1 MRPVLVAASILFLL
15 FSTAGCARSPGG
27 VAPSNIP
34 LEQGGYT
41 PIGPVSASDCKV
53 NLLGILPVSGGNHIA
68 DAMRSAL
75 RRESSA
81 DALVN
86 ISIDHV
92 VKYFILWSSSCTE
105 IRATAVRIP

>member
-1 MRPVLVAASILFLL
+1 MRPILVAAFILFLIL
-15 FSTAGCARSPGG
+15 SAAGCARSPGG
-27 VAPSNIP
+27 IAPSNIP
-34 LEQGGYT
+34 LQQGGYT

-53 NLLGILPVSGGNHIA
+53 NLLGILPLSGGNQIA
-68 DAMRSAL
+68 DAMQSAL

-81 DALVN
+81 DALVD

-92 VKYFILWSSSCTE
+92 WKYFILWSSSCTE

>member
-1 MRPVLVAASILFLL
+1 MRSVFLVACILCLVL
-15 FSTAGCARSPGG
+15 STAGCARSPGG

-34 LEQGGYT
+34 LDPNGYT
-41 PIGPVSASDCKV
+41 TIGPVSASDCKI
-53 NLLGILPVSGGNHIA
+53 NLLGILPISGGNHIA

-81 DALVN
+81 DALIN

-92 VKYFILWSSSCTE
+92 LKYWILWSSSCTE
-105 IRATAVRIP
+105 IRATAVRVP

>member
-1 MRPVLVAASILFLL
+1 MRPILVATSVLFLL
-15 FSTAGCARSPGG
+15 FFVVGCARTPGG

-34 LEQGGYT
+34 LQQGGYT

-53 NLLGILPVSGGNHIA
+53 NLLGILPITGGNQIA

-75 RRESSA
+75 RKEASA
-81 DALVN
+81 DALVD

-92 VKYFILWSSSCTE
+92 VKFFILWSSSCTE
-105 IRATAVRIP
+105 IRATAVTIP